1 MRWRGLISGWLVAF
15 VCLCGNLEAQPG
27 KRGPGPASPLA
38 GQSLGLSPAQEQA
51 LREIDGEYLGRL
63 QELRDR
69 LLAQRL
75 EFKAALAN
83 PQAEEQAI
91 RSKAAELRRLWLQ
104 CQETTTDYYLK
115 IRAVLT
121 PEQRR
126 IWFSGRKPPFSP
138 SLEGEP

>member
-1 MRWRGLISGWLVAF
+1 MWRGLISGWLVAF

-27 KRGPGPASPLA
+27 RRGPGPAPPLA

-63 QELRDR
+63 QDLRSR

-104 CQETTTDYYLK
+104 CQETTTEYYLK

-121 PEQRR
+121 PGQRR
-126 IWFSGRKPPFSP
+126 AWFSGRQP
-138 SLEGEP
+138 SFLHPHEGEP